1 MAIGRVGSFA
11 TVEPVLVDFGSMAE
25 RNIDKI
31 KAEEQAKAAAE
42 AKAKKED
49 LKEVKDVDAFKLSG
63 VTGYDKTLSGT
74 VNGMYQK
81 FLDAKEMYNNTGD
94 RSYLFEAD
102 KIRNEVSAINNESQA
117 IASTLSKFAELS
129 KSGKINSEIADEKLL
144 ELQAIKDGKAEYSF
158 ENGKTMITFKDDE
171 GNITNKVPA
180 SGYVTNML
188 ADIPDSFNVENNM
201 NETVS
206 KVKAST
212 NEVGSALFQ
221 RKTTDIKSPES
232 EPQRK
237 SLQNTAEFWS
247 NNNGAMASW
256 YQSKRAQERAN
267 GNILPL
273 KTTNWTEDERK
284 EAQDYFYNQLI
295 NKYAKEVT
303 IQAQQPREDGSG
315 SKKDK
320 LKPTIFNPSAKFDYA
335 PGQGISYS
343 GNPTDSPVLGS
354 FMVDR
359 TLSDGSKKRI
369 QITNATIKNIFID
382 KNGNVKMFYDELT
395 GNLSKREIQDKIN
408 DIDDLLGLGRISE
421 GEAKKQK
428 ETLKTQSSKTKGTQE
443 LVIRRTDE
451 DLLGMIANSM
461 NFESTGE
468 LLNRLDE
475 LGGRKGGSNKAKRSI
490 PQIMKEDKVSFAEA
504 SKRFNNQ

>member
-1 MAIGRVGSFA
+1 MAIGKVGSFA
-11 TVEPVLVDFGSMAE
+11 TVEPALVDFGSMAE

-102 KIRNEVSAINNESQA
+102 KIRNEVSTINNESQA

-158 ENGKTMITFKDDE
+158 ENGKTMITFKDEE

-303 IQAQQPREDGSG
+303 IQAQQPSGGGSG
-315 SKKDK
+315 SEKEK
-320 LKPTIFNPSAKFDYA
+320 LKPTLNNPSAKFDYA

-343 GNPTDSPVLGS
+343 GNPKDSPTTGS
-354 FMVDR
+354 FKVKR
-359 TLSDGSKKRI
+359 TLEDGTQKEV
-369 QITNATIKNIFID
+369 QINNAVIRNVFID
-382 KNGNVKMFYDELT
+382 NNGNVRMFYDELT
-395 GNLSKREIQDKIN
+395 GNLVEREIEDKKIKIQD
-408 DIDDLLGLGRISE
+408 LIST
-421 GEAKKQK
+421 GDVKEADKEREKLKKLQ
-428 ETLKTQSSKTKGTQE
+428 TQSSKTKATQE
-443 LVIRRTDE
+443 LVVMRNDE
-451 DLLGMIANSM
+451 VVLGMIANSM
-461 NFESTGE
+461 NFGSTSE

-475 LGGRKGGSNKAKRSI
+475 LGGRKEGSKGGNK
-490 PQIMKEDKVSFAEA
+490 KVNLNA
-504 SKRFNNQ
+504 SSRIK